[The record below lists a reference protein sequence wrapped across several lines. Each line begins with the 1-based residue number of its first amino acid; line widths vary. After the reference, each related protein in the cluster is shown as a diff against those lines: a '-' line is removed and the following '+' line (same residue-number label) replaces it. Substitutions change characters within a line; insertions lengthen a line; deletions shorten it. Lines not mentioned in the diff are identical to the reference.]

1 MQEPKRNHAGSGI
14 RLKRDGRGE
23 TPARTADET
32 GFVVKDRYQS
42 FRRLAPPRPAYREP
56 DELLCRQLGAR
67 VWTVRHP
74 ALPAAPSPYS
84 CLKTLESRGPDGGIA
99 LPDDC
104 TDERDCF
111 EPADRRG
118 DPEA

>member
-1 MQEPKRNHAGSGI
+1 MKRA
-14 RLKRDGRGE
+14 GRGD

-32 GFVVKDRYQS
+32 GFLVEDRYQS
-42 FRRLAPPRPAYREP
+42 FRRFAPPERTAYRKP
-56 DELLCRQLGAR
+56 DELLCRHLSAR

-74 ALPAAPSPYS
+74 ALPVAPSPYS
-84 CLKTLESRGPDGGIA
+84 CLKTLRSQGPDGGAA

-118 DPEA
+118 DPS

>member
-1 MQEPKRNHAGSGI
+1 
-14 RLKRDGRGE
+14 LKRAGRGDH
-23 TPARTADET
+23 PAWTGDEF
-32 GFVVKDRYQS
+32 GFFAEDRYQS
-42 FRRLAPPRPAYREP
+42 FRRLAPPMRAAYREP
-56 DELLCRQLGAR
+56 DELLCRHLSAR

-74 ALPAAPSPYS
+74 ALPVAPSPYS
-84 CLKTLESRGPDGGIA
+84 CQRTLRSEGPDGGAA

-118 DPEA
+118 DPES

>member
-1 MQEPKRNHAGSGI
+1 
-14 RLKRDGRGE
+14 LKRAGRGDS
-23 TPARTADET
+23 PARTADET
-32 GFVVKDRYQS
+32 GFFVEDRYQS
-42 FRRLAPPRPAYREP
+42 FRRLAPPLSKAYSEP
-56 DELLCRQLGAR
+56 DELLCRHLSAR

-74 ALPAAPSPYS
+74 ALPVAPSPYS
-84 CLKTLESRGPDGGIA
+84 CLKTLRTEGPDCRAA

-118 DPEA
+118 DPS